1 MQSNLPSLDLHGEYQ
16 GSAKILLDE
25 FINDNIVLKNEYVA
39 IIHGIGGDTLR
50 KMVHEMVKKDKRV
63 VEYKRDFF
71 NPGET
76 ILKLKIRG

>member
-1 MQSNLPSLDLHGEYQ
+1 MLSSMPSLDLHGEYTD
-16 GSAKILLDE
+16 SAKVLLDE
-25 FINDNIVLKNEYVA
+25 FINDNIILKNEYVCVV
-39 IIHGIGGDTLR
+39 HGIGTDTLR